1 MHLYVYEKFYM
12 LAVMKHLRLLL
23 LRKTVAVTRTVLP

>member
-1 MHLYVYEKFYM
+1 M
-12 LAVMKHLRLLL
+12 LTAMKHLHLLL

>member
-1 MHLYVYEKFYM
+1 M
-12 LAVMKHLRLLL
+12 LAVMAHLHLLL